1 MKCLVTGS
9 SGFIGNALVNRLAE
23 NNNSVKALIH
33 TKNLK
38 KQIKGVKYITADITN
53 PESLKD
59 ACFDVEVVFHC
70 AALVKDYG
78 FRKDFYKVNVEGT
91 KNVVNACSNLKKFI
105 YIGHIFYESE
115 KKFGY
120 YSQSK
125 RLAEQYLLEKFKKEK
140 LPVIIL
146 CPGNVYGP
154 RASTWVLRPLHAIK
168 NKKIA
173 LINQGSGIFLHTY
186 IDNFLDALM
195 LAAKKQNIFGKT
207 FNITDGDNLTTWKT
221 YLNDLAK
228 IAGEKPINKN
238 ISKSTAIILSKLSM
252 TNYYLTHNEPL
263 VTSTA
268 VKIFTN
274 KQKISIKPA
283 ENLLGYK
290 PQIDYPKAI
299 KYIKEWLEEEHY
311 V

>member
-1 MKCLVTGS
+1 MKCLVTGT
-9 SGFIGNALVNRLAE
+9 SGFIGNALINRLAE
-23 NNNSVKALIH
+23 QNNSVKALIH
-33 TKNLK
+33 TNKPK
-38 KQIKGVKYITADITN
+38 KQIKDVKYITADITN
-53 PESLKD
+53 PESLKE
-59 ACFDVEVVFHC
+59 ACSGVEVVFHC

-78 FRKDFYKVNVEGT
+78 FRKDFYKVNVKGT

-105 YIGHIFYESE
+105 YVGHIFYESE

-125 RLAEQYLLEKFKKEK
+125 RLAELYLLEKYKKEK

-154 RASTWVLRPLHAIK
+154 RASTWVLRPLQAIK

-173 LINQGSGIFLHTY
+173 LINHGSGIFLHTY
-186 IDNFLDALM
+186 IDNFLDAIM
-195 LAAKKQNIFGKT
+195 LATQKPNLFGRT
-207 FNITDGDNLTTWKT
+207 INITDGDNSTTWKT

-228 IAGEKPINKN
+228 IVGEKPINKN
-238 ISKSTAIILSKLSM
+238 ISKSTAILLSKLSM
-252 TNYYLTHNEPL
+252 ANYYLTRKEPL

-274 KQKISIKPA
+274 KQKISIKNA

-290 PQIDYPKAI
+290 PKIDYPKAMN
-299 KYIKEWLEEEHY
+299 YIKEWLEEEHY